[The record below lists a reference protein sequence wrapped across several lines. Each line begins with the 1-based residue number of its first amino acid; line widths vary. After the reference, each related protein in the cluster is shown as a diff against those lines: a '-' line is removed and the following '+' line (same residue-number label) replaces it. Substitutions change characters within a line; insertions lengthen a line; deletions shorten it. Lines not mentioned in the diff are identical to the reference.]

1 MKNNTI
7 ENIIRHVPIVNKHLS
22 SECHTGD
29 TGNDV
34 TEVTAQIFNSLH
46 INNIDIVRLRYGR
59 MVKALACRVEGPGSN
74 LTMGK
79 VSEKVSEKKK
89 KKKKK
94 TSQLSSACMMEVRMT
109 GVLPNS

>member
-1 MKNNTI
+1 MA
-7 ENIIRHVPIVNKHLS
+7 EWLRR
-22 SECHTGD
+22 
-29 TGNDV
+29 
-34 TEVTAQIFNSLH
+34 SLAEWK
-46 INNIDIVRLRYGR
+46 V
-59 MVKALACRVEGPGSN
+59 PGSN

-94 TSQLSSACMMEVRMT
+94 EKKPSQLSSACMMEVRMT